1 MPVSEEVI
9 LQKRVVYY
17 KDVAETSFNNWQKA
31 SALNRKL
38 NCLIVD
44 LFKKLDKGG
53 LLCDEDVEDV
63 LELLDEDAIRELNL
77 IRL

>member
-1 MPVSEEVI
+1 MPESEE
-9 LQKRVVYY
+9 LNPQRRLVYY

-53 LLCDEDVEDV
+53 LLCDADVEDA
-63 LELLDEDAIRELNL
+63 LELLDVDAIRELNT